1 MSTVTEQQTTV
12 SSEGKLQTPTPR
24 RSGSKPLTFNT
35 YIHRA
40 LKIVRPD
47 INIAKT
53 ASRQL
58 DSFIKICS
66 ARISTI
72 AIQLAHSAGRHTVS
86 VEDVETATQ
95 LVLFGELCEN
105 AMTAAAAAVER
116 YDNNEGEVS
125 NKAVRSGLSFPP
137 HISEKFLRLQ
147 DSASESAASKLN
159 VGQRSPVY
167 MAAAIE
173 YITAEILELAG
184 QSAIDN
190 NRLTIT
196 VRHLLL
202 ATHNN
207 LELCSLLENLNF
219 NWLGGGV
226 FPYLN
231 PAIIPSK
238 EKQRKLAAKRRKAR
252 TLGETPTP
260 TPGVGRKSLPGAKA
274 LRDIRRYQKTTGL
287 LQRKE
292 HFKRFVKAQVAEL
305 SDDSPHFGAGV
316 IDYLQL
322 FVEDQ
327 ISRIFKDSVRA
338 MIHADHETVKA
349 NDVAL
354 VWSLVCP
361 NKGELYT
368 GAGVENLAQPGI
380 QRLAR
385 RGGVK
390 LMGSDCYPVARD
402 IMAYFV
408 SMLLRTTLLLM
419 QRQKNA
425 KTVTLQFLERGAAV
439 VGFNLPIE
447 SIRRRTRKT
456 TTQEEEDI
464 SEIEEV
470 SQTDDE

>member
-1 MSTVTEQQTTV
+1 MSTVTEQQTPV
-12 SSEGKLQTPTPR
+12 SYEEKLQTPMSR
-24 RSGSKPLTFNT
+24 RSGPKPLTFNT

-40 LKIVRPD
+40 LKTVRPD
-47 INIAKT
+47 INIAKA

-72 AIQLAHSAGRHTVS
+72 AIQIAHTAGRHTVS

-105 AMTAAAAAVER
+105 AVTEATAAVDR
-116 YDNNEGEVS
+116 YDNNDGEIS
-125 NKAVRSGLSFPP
+125 NKAARSGLSFPP

-147 DSASESAASKLN
+147 GSASESAASKLS

-167 MAAAIE
+167 MAAVIE
-173 YITAEILELAG
+173 YIASEILQFAG
-184 QSAIDN
+184 QSAVDGK
-190 NRLTIT
+190 RSTIT

-207 LELCSLLENLNF
+207 PDLYSLLENLNF

-226 FPYLN
+226 LPNIN

-252 TLGETPTP
+252 TLGESPTP
-260 TPGVGRKSLPGAKA
+260 TPGAGRKSLPGSKA
-274 LRDIRRYQKTTGL
+274 LRDIRKYQKTTGL

-292 HFKRFVKAQVAEL
+292 HFKRFVKAQIAEL
-305 SDDSPHFGAGV
+305 TDENPHFGAGV

-327 ISRIFKDSVRA
+327 ISHIFKESVRA
-338 MIHADHETVKA
+338 MVHARHETVKA
-349 NDVAL
+349 NDLAL
-354 VWSLVCP
+354 VWILVCP
-361 NKGELYT
+361 NKGGVYT
-368 GAGVENLAQPGI
+368 TAGIENLAQPGI
-380 QRLAR
+380 RRLAS

-390 LMGSDCYPVARD
+390 FIGQDCFPVARD

-419 QRQKNA
+419 QRQNT
-425 KTVTLQFLERGAAV
+425 KTVTLQFLRRGAGV
-439 VGFNLPIE
+439 TGFNLPIE
-447 SIRRRTRKT
+447 SARRRTRKT
-456 TTQEEEDI
+456 AIQEEEDVT
-464 SEIEEV
+464 EIEEEV